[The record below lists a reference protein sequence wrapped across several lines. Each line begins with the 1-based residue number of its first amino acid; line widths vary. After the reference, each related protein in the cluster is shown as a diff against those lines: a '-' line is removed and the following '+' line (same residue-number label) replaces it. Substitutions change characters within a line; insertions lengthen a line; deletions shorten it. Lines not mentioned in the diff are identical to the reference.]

1 MKMLR
6 PIFLDQGYHIAIQCL
21 LNRLCK
27 EGSETKTMQFS
38 SEFLLVAGNTML
50 RIIVILLGATFILR
64 VFSLMVNK
72 VFIPNIGI
80 NAFHFDER
88 RARTLGGLLQS
99 MIRYVIYF
107 ITIVMILQEFKIDTT
122 SLIAGAGIVGLA
134 LGVGAQSLIRDFIT
148 GFFIVLENQF
158 AVGDY
163 IVSGDM
169 AGTVEDI
176 GLRVTKLRDGNGVL
190 HIIPHGAISRVSN
203 YTRGHMQAVVNV
215 PVAHEAD
222 INKVFS
228 LLEQACTAIAR
239 DMIEVLE
246 GPTVLGVAD
255 IRSQE
260 LIVRMVAKTVP
271 LEQGKV
277 ENALRYKIKSLFDEA
292 HIPPPAIQI
301 AKGIKEGGT

>member
-1 MKMLR
+1 VTV
-6 PIFLDQGYHIAIQCL
+6 AV
-21 LNRLCK
+21 
-27 EGSETKTMQFS
+27 QFT

-64 VFSLMVNK
+64 LFSLMVNK

-122 SLIAGAGIVGLA
+122 SIVAGAGIVGLA

-215 PVAHEAD
+215 PVAYDAD
-222 INKVFS
+222 IGKVFS
-228 LLEQACTAIAR
+228 LLDQACVAIGK

-246 GPTVLGVAD
+246 GPAVLGVVD

-260 LIVRMVAKTVP
+260 IIVRMVAKTVP

-292 HIPPPAIQI
+292 HIPPPMMMV
-301 AKGIKEGGT
+301 KNIKEGGA

>member
-1 MKMLR
+1 ML
-6 PIFLDQGYHIAIQCL
+6 L
-21 LNRLCK
+21 
-27 EGSETKTMQFS
+27 T
-38 SEFLLVAGNTML
+38 SEFLLVAGNTMV
-50 RIIVILLGATFILR
+50 RIIAILLGATCILKL
-64 VFSLMVNK
+64 FSLMVNK

-99 MIRYVIYF
+99 MVRYVIYF

-122 SLIAGAGIVGLA
+122 SIVAGAGIVGLA

-215 PVAHEAD
+215 PVAYKAD
-222 INKVFS
+222 ISKVFS
-228 LLEQACTAIAR
+228 LLEQACIAVGK
-239 DMIEVLE
+239 DMVEVLE
-246 GPTVLGVAD
+246 GPSVVGLVD
-255 IRSQE
+255 LKSQE
-260 LIVRMVAKTVP
+260 LIVRIVAKTVP

-277 ENALRYKIKSLFDEA
+277 ENALRYKIKCLFDES
-292 HIPPPAIQI
+292 HIPHPMVQIVKDIQ
-301 AKGIKEGGT
+301 

>member
-1 MKMLR
+1 M
-6 PIFLDQGYHIAIQCL
+6 PFTPEI
-21 LNRLCK
+21 
-27 EGSETKTMQFS
+27 
-38 SEFLLVAGNTML
+38 LLVAGNKIV
-50 RIIVILLGATFILR
+50 RIIIILLGAAFILR
-64 VFSLMVNK
+64 LFSLMVNN

-122 SLIAGAGIVGLA
+122 SIVAGAGIVGLA

-222 INKVFS
+222 IDTVFS
-228 LLEQACTAIAR
+228 LLDQACIFIAKE
-239 DMIEVLE
+239 MVEVLE
-246 GPTVLGVAD
+246 GPTVLGVVD

-260 LIVRMVAKTVP
+260 LIVRLVAKTVP

-292 HIPPPAIQI
+292 HIPPPTIQI
-301 AKGIKEGGT
+301 IRGIKEGAT

>member
-1 MKMLR
+1 MLLT
-6 PIFLDQGYHIAIQCL
+6 P
-21 LNRLCK
+21 
-27 EGSETKTMQFS
+27 EV
-38 SEFLLVAGNTML
+38 LLVAGTTLM
-50 RIIVILLGATFILR
+50 RIIVILLGAITILR
-64 VFSLMVNK
+64 LFSLMVNK
-72 VFIPNIGI
+72 IFIPSIGS
-80 NAFHFDER
+80 NSFHFDER

-99 MIRYVIYF
+99 MVRYVIYF

-122 SLIAGAGIVGLA
+122 SIVAGAGIVGLA

-169 AGTVEDI
+169 AGTVADI

-203 YTRGHMQAVVNV
+203 YTRGHMQAVVNI
-215 PVAHEAD
+215 PVAYEAD
-222 INKVFS
+222 ISTVFA
-228 LLEQACTAIAR
+228 LLEQACIAIGK

-246 GPTVLGVAD
+246 GPTVFGVVD

-260 LIVRMVAKTVP
+260 LIIRVLAKTVP

-277 ENALRYKIKSLFDEA
+277 ENALRYKIKMLFDEA
-292 HIPPPAIQI
+292 HIPPPKIQI
-301 AKGIKEGGT
+301 VKSIKIEEG

>member
-1 MKMLR
+1 MLLT
-6 PIFLDQGYHIAIQCL
+6 P
-21 LNRLCK
+21 
-27 EGSETKTMQFS
+27 
-38 SEFLLVAGNTML
+38 EFLLVAGNTTI
-50 RIIVILLGATFILR
+50 RVIVILLGATFILR
-64 VFSLMVNK
+64 LFSLMVNK

-88 RARTLGGLLQS
+88 RARTLGGLMQS
-99 MIRYVIYF
+99 MVRYIIYF

-122 SLIAGAGIVGLA
+122 SIIAGAGIVGLA

-176 GLRVTKLRDGNGVL
+176 GLRIIKLRDGNGVL

-203 YTRGHMQAVVNV
+203 YTRGHMQAVVNI
-215 PVAHEAD
+215 PVAYEAD
-222 INKVFS
+222 ISKV
-228 LLEQACTAIAR
+228 LLLIEQACIAVGK
-239 DMIEVLE
+239 DMVEVLD
-246 GPTVLGVAD
+246 GPTVLGVVD

-260 LIVRMVAKTVP
+260 LIVRIVAKTVP

-277 ENALRYKIKSLFDEA
+277 ENALRYGIKCLFDEA
-292 HIPPPAIQI
+292 HIPPPMIQ
-301 AKGIKEGGT
+301 KVKDIKEGEA